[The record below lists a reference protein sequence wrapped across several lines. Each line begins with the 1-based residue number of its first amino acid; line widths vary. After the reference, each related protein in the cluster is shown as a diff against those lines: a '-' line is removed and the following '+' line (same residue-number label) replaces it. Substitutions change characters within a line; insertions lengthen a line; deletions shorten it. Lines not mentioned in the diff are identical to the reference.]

1 MSKSLCS
8 PLGAQ
13 SAVGLP
19 YCREL
24 MVSLARYFPLL
35 FHSEE
40 GRVVGLV
47 DEEREERKFGVES
60 SVRVPPGHGCL
71 LCHPAEI
78 GPAGSGTRQP
88 RSSAGLPLRGA
99 VVGGGSVITPACL
112 FLQSSVFLGPLVP
125 SHPCGSIIAFLV
137 LFNFRISTLK
147 GVTLLKP
154 HTVLLYMCVCV
165 CVLCQCEPSTTFNN
179 AGASCL
185 MANPHPPA
193 STA

>member
-35 FHSEE
+35 FQSEE

-88 RSSAGLPLRGA
+88 RSSAGLPSQRRCGRWWISNNTGLPL
-99 VVGGGSVITPACL
+99 SPELCL
-112 FLQSSVFLGPLVP
+112 SW
-125 SHPCGSIIAFLV
+125 
-137 LFNFRISTLK
+137 
-147 GVTLLKP
+147 
-154 HTVLLYMCVCV
+154 
-165 CVLCQCEPSTTFNN
+165 
-179 AGASCL
+179 
-185 MANPHPPA
+185 PA
-193 STA
+193 SPLTPLRFHYCIPCAI